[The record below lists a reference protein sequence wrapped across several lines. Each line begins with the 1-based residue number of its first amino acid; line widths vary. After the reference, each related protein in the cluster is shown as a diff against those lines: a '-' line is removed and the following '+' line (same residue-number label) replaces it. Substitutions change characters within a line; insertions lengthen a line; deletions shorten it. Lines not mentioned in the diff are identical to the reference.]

1 MKKTQTSES
10 LEQPAEDQPYVSP
23 DVAAAQAGE
32 QVSFT
37 VDIVDIASTEE

>member
-1 MKKTQTSES
+1 MPKKTQISEP
-10 LEQPAEDQPYVSP
+10 LKPAPEDEPYVDA

-37 VDIVDIASTEE
+37 LDIAPE